1 MDAQGVQ
8 EFSFVQR
15 KGCEQAAK
23 RPRRI
28 AWAKLLARVFE
39 VDVTTCVQCGGRLAV
54 VEVVK
59 SPERIALLLDKARGP
74 PRPRSAVVGQ
84 LTLF

>member
-1 MDAQGVQ
+1 M
-8 EFSFVQR
+8 
-15 KGCEQAAK
+15 
-23 RPRRI
+23 
-28 AWAKLLARVFE
+28 ARVFE

-74 PRPRSAVVGQ
+74 PRPRPAVVGQ